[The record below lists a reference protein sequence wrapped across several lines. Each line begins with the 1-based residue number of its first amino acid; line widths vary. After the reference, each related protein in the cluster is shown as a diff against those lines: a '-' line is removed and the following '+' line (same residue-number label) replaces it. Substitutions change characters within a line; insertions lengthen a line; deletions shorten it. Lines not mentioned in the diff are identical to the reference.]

1 MLTPIDFELAME
13 REDNPIA
20 KDDSDWDSEAMYNL
34 DKFEGDIANDVNGSN
49 VDQTHPLFQI
59 NATTVAL
66 FIRGAPEKDSKSGNG
81 IQLNAI
87 RDRRQLW
94 HNGRIPYAISSQY
107 SSYRCPP
114 MILRFVTRF
123 LLLSVVP

>member
-1 MLTPIDFELAME
+1 MTF
-13 REDNPIA
+13 
-20 KDDSDWDSEAMYNL
+20 SEAMYNL
-34 DKFEGDIANDVNGSN
+34 DKFEGDIANDVSCCM
-49 VDQTHPLFQI
+49 PLASFDIFAADHLQI

-66 FIRGAPEKDSKSGNG
+66 FIRGAPEKDSKGKSG

-107 SSYRCPP
+107 SSYSR
-114 MILRFVTRF
+114 
-123 LLLSVVP
+123 SVIASAMQEYGL